1 MMMGMEP
8 PCSLSRWR
16 RNKSSLSA
24 TNIDDK
30 DDQDDDYDHDDDDAH
45 DAPFLACLHED
56 LIRFDW
62 I

>member
-1 MMMGMEP
+1 M
-8 PCSLSRWR
+8 
-16 RNKSSLSA
+16 SA